1 MRFVIVMMLLKALM
15 KTDTF
20 ISNYKEMKAKVT
32 QNLSITNAFISLFY
46 SFRMS
51 FEGIKQYEKRY
62 QFQHRQFLSK
72 QLSE

>member
-1 MRFVIVMMLLKALM
+1 MMMLLKALM

-51 FEGIKQYEKRY
+51 FE
-62 QFQHRQFLSK
+62 
-72 QLSE
+72 